1 MRFLRRKRLEPLP
14 PPCLELDT
22 CALTLGFQWCTCYAP
37 VNDAARKAIQN
48 QEPA

>member
-1 MRFLRRKRLEPLP
+1 MRFRRRKRPEPLL
-14 PPCLELDT
+14 PPCLQLDT